1 MITLHRGPPLPLGS
15 SCTGAGKIV
24 ADARSL
30 KSELGTVFFFKEDLE
45 SEHAHVV
52 TDFYR
57 DTYFYMLHFL
67 K

>member
-15 SCTGAGKIV
+15 SYAVAEKIV

-45 SEHAHVV
+45 SEQANVGI
-52 TDFYR
+52 DFSR
-57 DTYFYMLHFL
+57 DT
-67 K
+67 